1 MHIWKIFCTFAAE
14 TMLIMEENIQYD
26 KKSLRLV
33 TGKTAD
39 FGELAKD
46 CVAFA
51 NTFGGCLAIGIE
63 DGENMPDAH
72 QIIPENLPE
81 KVIKRLNELTIN
93 VAISQETVTADNG
106 GQYLKLQIYPS
117 QSSIA
122 STSKG
127 LYLIRDSDSTRALR
141 PDELGRL
148 ISDKPAYCWET
159 KVTVTVPWSQ
169 ADPTKLKEFVQSIRM
184 SDRVSD
190 FIKDKTEEEILT
202 YYQMINDT
210 GLLTN
215 LGILWIGKPEH
226 RARMLFSPI
235 IQYIKYDQEEQK
247 VSKYVWDDYRLNPKE
262 LIETLWQSVPD
273 WKESNE
279 ISEGLWRKDIPAYD
293 EKVVRE
299 LLCNAL
305 VHRPYTMRGD
315 IFVQL
320 YPDRMTITNPG
331 VLPIG
336 ITVNNI
342 LHKTTKRNIHL
353 AKIFHD
359 LHLMEAE
366 GSGYGLVYETLLK
379 VGKRKP
385 LVEEGD
391 DFVKVTVYRNIVT
404 KEASRMFEYVSN
416 HYKLT
421 QKAYIAL
428 GIIMQHKTIYAY
440 DLVKELQLPQLERLR
455 PYVDS
460 LIKEKIV
467 NTIGRG
473 KGTKYGLNP
482 QFVAESNMQFTT
494 TLKTIEPYRLKALI
508 LEDLKF
514 HPQSLLS
521 EMADRLPDVSFGE
534 LEKMVRNMA
543 KEGEINPIGG
553 RKYRRYELI

>member
-1 MHIWKIFCTFAAE
+1 MQRNYFRDCI
-14 TMLIMEENIQYD
+14 IMEENIQYD
-26 KKSLRLV
+26 KKSLKLV
-33 TGKTAD
+33 TGKTTD

-51 NTFGGCLAIGIE
+51 NSFGGYLAIGIE
-63 DGENMPDAH
+63 DKEDMPDAH

-93 VAISQETVTADNG
+93 VALSQEIVTADNG
-106 GQYLKLQIYPS
+106 GQFIKLRIYPS

-122 STSKG
+122 STSRG

-141 PDELGRL
+141 PDELSRL

-159 KVTVTVPWSQ
+159 KVSLNVLWSN
-169 ADPTKLKEFVQSIRM
+169 ADTTKLKDFIEGIRM

-226 RARMLFSPI
+226 RARLLYSPI
-235 IQYIKYDQEEQK
+235 VQYIKYDQEEQK
-247 VSKYVWDDYRLNPKE
+247 VSKNVWDDYRLNPKE
-262 LIETLWQSVPD
+262 LIEAIWQSVPD
-273 WKESNE
+273 WKESSE
-279 ISEGLWRKDIPAYD
+279 ISDGLWRKDIPAYD

-299 LLCNAL
+299 LICNAL

-315 IFVQL
+315 VFVQL

-342 LHKTTKRNIHL
+342 LHKTTKRNTHL

-366 GSGYGLVYETLLK
+366 GSGYGLVYETLLT

-391 DFVKVTVYRNIVT
+391 DFVKVTVFRNIIT
-404 KEASRMFEYVSN
+404 KEASRMFEYVSY

-428 GIIMQHKTIYAY
+428 GIIMQHKTIYAN
-440 DLVKELQLPQLERLR
+440 DLIKELQLQQLERLR
-455 PYVDS
+455 PYIDS
-460 LIKEKIV
+460 LLKEKIV
-467 NTIGRG
+467 KTIGRG

-521 EMADRLPDVSFGE
+521 DISERLPDVNYTD
-534 LEKMVRNMA
+534 LEKMVRSMA
-543 KEGEINPIGG
+543 KTGDIKPLGG
-553 RKYRRYELI
+553 RKYRRYELN